1 MRKQGKQRVLML
13 LLMLMAIIAGCAD
26 TFSHKKVAQ
35 TLVKG
40 STTKQEVL
48 AAFGK
53 PNGKYTNPGMKMSSG
68 GIEHHLS
75 HPFDVWLYSP
85 HESKVVDL
93 IEEETLRIIF
103 NHEGIVTNY
112 EFNDDGD

>member
-1 MRKQGKQRVLML
+1 MRTIIVLVFMVL
-13 LLMLMAIIAGCAD
+13 VLAGCAD
-26 TFSHKKVAQ
+26 TFSHKKI
-35 TLVKG
+35 TESLVKG

-48 AAFGK
+48 AIFGK
-53 PNGKYTNPGMKMSSG
+53 PYGKYTNPGLKMSSG
-68 GIEHHLS
+68 GKEHHLS
-75 HPFDVWLYSP
+75 HPFEVWMYSP
-85 HESKVVDL
+85 HESKVKDA

>member
-1 MRKQGKQRVLML
+1 MRSIIVLVFIVL
-13 LLMLMAIIAGCAD
+13 VLAGCAD
-26 TFSHKKVAQ
+26 NFSNKII
-35 TLVKG
+35 TESLVKG

-48 AAFGK
+48 AIFGK
-53 PNGKYTNPGMKMSSG
+53 PYGKYTNPGLKMSSG
-68 GIEHHLS
+68 GIEHQLS
-75 HPFDVWLYSP
+75 HQFEVWLYSP
-85 HESKVVDL
+85 HGSKVKDV